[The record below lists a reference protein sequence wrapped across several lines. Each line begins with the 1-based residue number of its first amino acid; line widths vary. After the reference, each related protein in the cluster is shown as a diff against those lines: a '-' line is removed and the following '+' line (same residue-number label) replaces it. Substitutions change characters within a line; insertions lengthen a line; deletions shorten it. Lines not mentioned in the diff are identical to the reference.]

1 MHVNIADLE
10 FSKTKEVCHGGLEYR
25 HRQPGE
31 QRPRLRI
38 SPKHLDGVYPAVQ
51 VNPLQHF

>member
-10 FSKTKEVCHGGLEYR
+10 FSKTKQVCHGGLEYR